1 MAYAGWLIL
10 LAVGAILYFAVNNT
24 EVSGV
29 DIGMIGLILM
39 GISILGFVIS
49 FVMFMIRRSDAR
61 QGQGPYPPQ

>member
-10 LAVGAILYFAVNNT
+10 LAIGAILYFAVNDS

-49 FVMFMIRRSDAR
+49 FVMFMIRRSDAK
-61 QGQGPYPPQ
+61 QGQAPYPPQ